1 MVFHYYLRKAQQV
14 KYWYEIL
21 FLTLEWRTSLYR
33 QVHLLELRNNYH
45 ESFSQIY
52 IKPLGLIS
60 LRIEDGLRLFQRY
73 MYMWDLLDCV
83 DTMHDT
89 FWGLLISPQKVVLYQ
104 KKNMGLKTRGRTRFR
119 LSVDFS
125 FRLIMYNFTQFSEGA
140 YALRKHLKRQFL
152 SQSL

>member
-1 MVFHYYLRKAQQV
+1 
-14 KYWYEIL
+14 
-21 FLTLEWRTSLYR
+21 
-33 QVHLLELRNNYH
+33 
-45 ESFSQIY
+45 
-52 IKPLGLIS
+52 
-60 LRIEDGLRLFQRY
+60 
-73 MYMWDLLDCV
+73 MWDLLDCV

-140 YALRKHLKRQFL
+140 YA
-152 SQSL
+152 